1 MTAGTITAACTGIV
15 SVVGAVTALVV
26 ALKAKGNATAAQQ
39 SATAAHA
46 RIDALTGKGPASP

>member
-1 MTAGTITAACTGIV
+1 
-15 SVVGAVTALVV
+15 VTALVV